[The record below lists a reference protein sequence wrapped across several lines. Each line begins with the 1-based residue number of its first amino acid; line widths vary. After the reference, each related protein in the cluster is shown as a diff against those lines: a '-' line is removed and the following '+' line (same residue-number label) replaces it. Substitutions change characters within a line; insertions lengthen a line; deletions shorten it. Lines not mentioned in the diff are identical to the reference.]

1 MLTSFALLFLLSLIL
16 GHTAKVLKLPPLIG
30 ILLSGILLGPF
41 VLNLI
46 SPQILDI
53 SPDLRQVALVV
64 ILMRAG
70 LSLNL
75 DELKRAGKSTIFMA
89 FMPATF
95 EIIGVILLA
104 PYLLGLSLIES
115 ALLGSVVAAVSPAVV
130 VPKMLHLMEEKYGTN
145 KSIPQMIVAA
155 GSVDDVFVIVLF
167 TLFSSTMIGDSDITS
182 TITGLPIS
190 IVTGL
195 LIGALVGY
203 LATVYFK
210 RFHIRDTSKVII
222 LLSVA
227 FLLLAFEEY
236 ISEYMATSG
245 LLAIMAMGGALYYFY
260 PILAKRLSVKFQ
272 KLWVAAEILLFVLVG
287 ASIDLSYV
295 QNAGL
300 SAVLLIFGCWLFRM
314 AGVAVA
320 LLGNRLTWKERLFCM
335 IAYSPKATVQA
346 AIGSIPLA
354 MGLPCGNII
363 LTVAVISIIIT
374 APLGAFGI
382 DLTYKKLLSKTIHN

>member
-75 DELKRAGKSTIFMA
+75 DELKRAGKSTLFMA
-89 FMPATF
+89 FVPASF
-95 EIIGVILLA
+95 EIIGVIILA

-167 TLFSSTMIGDSDITS
+167 TLFSGTMLGDSDISS
-182 TITGLPIS
+182 TIISLPTS

-195 LIGALVGY
+195 LIGIFVGY

-210 RFHIRDTSKVII
+210 KFHIRDTTKVII

-227 FLLLAFEEY
+227 FLLLAFEEL
-236 ISEYMATSG
+236 ISEYIATSG

-260 PILAKRLSVKFQ
+260 PILAKRLSAKFQ

-300 SAVLLIFGCWLFRM
+300 SAVLLIFGCFVFRM
-314 AGVAVA
+314 AGVGVA
-320 LLGNRLTWKERLFCM
+320 LLGNKLTWKERLFCM

-382 DLTYKKLLSKTIHN
+382 DLTYKRLLSKE

>member
-16 GHTAKVLKLPPLIG
+16 GHTAKVIKLPPLIG
-30 ILLSGILLGPF
+30 ILLSGIILGPY

-46 SPQILDI
+46 APEILNI

-75 DELKRAGKSTIFMA
+75 EELKRAGKSTIFMA

-95 EIIGVILLA
+95 EIVGVIILA

-130 VPKMLHLMEEKYGTN
+130 VPKMLHIMEEKYGTS

-167 TLFSSTMIGDSDITS
+167 TLFLGFLEGNADISSTIINLPTS
-182 TITGLPIS
+182 IITGLILGS
-190 IVTGL
+190 LT
-195 LIGALVGY
+195 GY
-203 LATVYFK
+203 LATVFFK
-210 RFHIRDTSKVII
+210 KFHIRDTSKVII
-222 LLSVA
+222 LLSIA
-227 FLLLAFEEY
+227 FLLLAFEEF
-236 ISEYMATSG
+236 ISEYIATSG
-245 LLAIMAMGGALYYFY
+245 LLAIMAMGGAIYYFY
-260 PILAKRLSVKFQ
+260 PVLAKRLSSKFQ

-300 SAVLLIFGCWLFRM
+300 SAVLLILGCWGFRM
-314 AGVAVA
+314 AGVGVA
-320 LLGNRLTWKERLFCM
+320 LLGNKFTWKERLFCM

-354 MGLPCGNII
+354 LGLPCGNII

-382 DLTYKKLLSKTIHN
+382 DLTYKKLLTKE

>member
-16 GHTAKVLKLPPLIG
+16 GHTAKVIKLPPLIG
-30 ILLSGILLGPF
+30 ILLSGIILGPY

-46 SPQILDI
+46 APEILNI

-75 DELKRAGKSTIFMA
+75 EELKRAGKSTLFMA

-104 PYLLGLSLIES
+104 PYLLGLTLIES

-130 VPKMLHLMEEKYGTN
+130 VPKMLHIMEEKYGTN

-167 TLFSSTMIGDSDITS
+167 TLFLGFLQGNADISSTIINLPTS
-182 TITGLPIS
+182 IITGLILGC
-190 IVTGL
+190 IT
-195 LIGALVGY
+195 GY
-203 LATVYFK
+203 LANVFFK

-222 LLSVA
+222 LLSIA
-227 FLLLAFEEY
+227 FLLLAFEEI
-236 ISEYMATSG
+236 ISEYIATSG

-300 SAVLLIFGCWLFRM
+300 SAVLLILGCWLFRM
-314 AGVAVA
+314 AGVGVA
-320 LLGNRLTWKERLFCM
+320 LLGNKLTWKERLFCM

-382 DLTYKKLLSKTIHN
+382 DLTYKKLLTKD

>member
-16 GHTAKVLKLPPLIG
+16 GHTAKLLKLPPLIG
-30 ILLSGILLGPF
+30 ILLSGIILGPF
-41 VLNLI
+41 VLNMI

-75 DELKRAGKSTIFMA
+75 EELKRAGKSTIFMA

-95 EIIGVILLA
+95 EIIGVIILA

-130 VPKMLHLMEEKYGTN
+130 VPKMLHIMEEKYGTN

-167 TLFSSTMIGDSDITS
+167 TLFSGTMLGDSDITS
-182 TITGLPIS
+182 TIIGLPVS

-195 LIGALVGY
+195 LIGVLVGY

-210 RFHIRDTSKVII
+210 RVHIRDTSKVII

-236 ISEYMATSG
+236 ISEYVPTSG

-260 PILAKRLSVKFQ
+260 AVLAKRLSAKFQ

-320 LLGNRLTWKERLFCM
+320 LLGNKLTWKERLFCM

-382 DLTYKKLLSKTIHN
+382 DLTYKRLLSKG